1 MTIYNVTVY
10 ETNVWNRSV
19 VADSQQEACEKI
31 KNIIDEEGFE
41 YFTDTT
47 DRIRCRAKEL
57 APLTYK
63 QFVRRYH
70 DLANDLFRSV
80 AINELG
86 GWVAQHIM
94 LDIKLLEEAHP
105 EYYVQVKGSR
115 MIADNC
121 WQLIEKCRNG

>member
-1 MTIYNVTVY
+1 MTMYNVTVY

-19 VADSQQEACEKI
+19 IADSQQEACEKI
-31 KNIIDEEGFE
+31 KNIINEEGFE

-57 APLTYK
+57 APLTYN

-80 AINELG
+80 AIN
-86 GWVAQHIM
+86 IM

-105 EYYVQVKGSR
+105 EYYIQVKDSR
-115 MIADNC
+115 IVADNC
-121 WQLIEKCRNG
+121 WKLIEKCRNS